1 MRIGPGSSPGSAQH
15 FLSVPFSTF
24 YISLLSYTVSINPPT
39 EAPNDLK
46 MKRILLQYFKENNN
60 ISLISDLELNSLNIF

>member
-1 MRIGPGSSPGSAQH
+1 MRIGPGSSPDSAQH

-24 YISLLSYTVSINPPT
+24 YISLLSYTVSPT

-60 ISLISDLELNSLNIF
+60 ISLISDFELNSLNIQD